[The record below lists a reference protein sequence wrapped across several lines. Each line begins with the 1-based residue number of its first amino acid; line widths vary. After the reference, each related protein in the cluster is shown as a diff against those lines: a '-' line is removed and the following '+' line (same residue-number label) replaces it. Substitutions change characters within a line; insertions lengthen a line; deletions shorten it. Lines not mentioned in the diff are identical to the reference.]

1 MGIRPQTQADLAK
14 EVYSP
19 MEPLVFGP
27 DKKLCVY
34 RCAPDLATLKWKKHL
49 PKPPMALLS
58 GLAVYKFFIAYSGFI
73 WGLLPLLPILPLYGM
88 QANIN
93 GNAEVQLE
101 HIYLQKN
108 GLKVEMTNLL
118 GHTRVHPVHCLRK
131 ASDKEVLALHSR
143 LGETLTERLQT
154 LFPVIVHSA
163 TGSKNEKGE
172 ELRDCLE
179 IVWVDHSGE
188 IPDKNLLQAILN
200 GQEIETSADATGADF
215 VRSKEDQIDI

>member
-1 MGIRPQTQADLAK
+1 MSGRHRSIVLPCQDLCHIPKRHLSVNESEAVGIRPQTQADLAK

-101 HIYLQKN
+101 HIYL
-108 GLKVEMTNLL
+108 
-118 GHTRVHPVHCLRK
+118 
-131 ASDKEVLALHSR
+131 
-143 LGETLTERLQT
+143 
-154 LFPVIVHSA
+154 
-163 TGSKNEKGE
+163 
-172 ELRDCLE
+172 
-179 IVWVDHSGE
+179 
-188 IPDKNLLQAILN
+188 
-200 GQEIETSADATGADF
+200 
-215 VRSKEDQIDI
+215 

>member
-1 MGIRPQTQADLAK
+1 MISGQHCRILAPNLSLCHIPRKLLSVRERKPVGIRAQTQADLAK

-34 RCAPDLATLKWKKHL
+34 RCTPDLATLKWKKHL
-49 PKPPMALLS
+49 PKPPMAFLS
-58 GLAVYKFFIAYSGFI
+58 GLAVYKLFIAYSGFI
-73 WGLLPLLPILPLYGM
+73 WGLLPLLPLFPLYRM

-108 GLKVEMTNLL
+108 GLKIEMTNML
-118 GHTRVHPVHCLRK
+118 GQTRVHPVHCLRK
-131 ASDKEVLALHSR
+131 ASDKEVLALHNR
-143 LGETLTERLQT
+143 LGEALTERMQT

-163 TGSKNEKGE
+163 TG

-179 IVWVDHSGE
+179 IVWVDHSG
-188 IPDKNLLQAILN
+188 
-200 GQEIETSADATGADF
+200 
-215 VRSKEDQIDI
+215 